1 MPLLFLL
8 LAILALGSY
17 GIVISPILFLLAVAS
32 SIYYSKKG
40 KYIFASVVTFIISA
54 FILMTMSVMA
64 LIFMFD

>member
-8 LAILALGSY
+8 LAILTLGSY
-17 GIVISPILFLLAVAS
+17 GIVLSPILFLLAVVS

-40 KYIFASVVTFIISA
+40 KYIFASIVTFIISA
-54 FILMTMSVMA
+54 FILMTMSVLA